1 MGHLRWVGYMSS
13 LPWYLKLQMHV
24 CTNALHPHPN
34 NIHLYLK
41 VLVTRSCPTL
51 CDPKDCSPPGS
62 FVHGILQA
70 RLLER
75 VAIPF
80 LRGFSWPGTES
91 GSSALQAESLL
102 SESPGKPNMHLSHLS
117 LLLFISHFHPHVQS
131 HFGIFFFLLYLWSE
145 TVSPYSSAY
154 ISSSFFIK
162 YFYNPLIH

>member
-41 VLVTRSCPTL
+41 VLVTQSCPTL
-51 CDPKDCSPPGS
+51 CGPKDCSPPGS

-80 LRGFSWPGTES
+80 SRGSSWPGIEP
-91 GSSALQAESLL
+91 GSSALQADSLL
-102 SESPGKPNMHLSHLS
+102 SESPGKPNMHLSHLG

-131 HFGIFFFLLYLWSE
+131 HFGIFFFF
-145 TVSPYSSAY
+145 TVST
-154 ISSSFFIK
+154 IWNSFSLFFSIYLK
-162 YFYNPLIH
+162 ILLHKIFL